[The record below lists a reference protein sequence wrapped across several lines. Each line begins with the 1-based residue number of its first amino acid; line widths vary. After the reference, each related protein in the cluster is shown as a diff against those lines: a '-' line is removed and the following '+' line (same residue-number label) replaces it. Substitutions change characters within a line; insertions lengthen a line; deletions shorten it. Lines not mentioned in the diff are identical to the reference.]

1 MKYVMLCLLLSF
13 SGTGCKVLMDTNTEQ
28 PPIQAPPLKVTQR
41 STPVQPDEIT
51 AANAHS
57 KARQLLD
64 ELENDNGE
72 DK

>member
-1 MKYVMLCLLLSF
+1 MKYILLCLLLSI

-41 STPVQPDEIT
+41 ATPIKPDEIT

-57 KARQLLD
+57 KARQLLE
-64 ELENDNGE
+64 ELENDNDE

>member
-1 MKYVMLCLLLSF
+1 MKYVMLCLLLSI
-13 SGTGCKVLMDTNTEQ
+13 SGTGCKLLMDPVTAQ

-41 STPVQPDEIT
+41 TTPIQPEEINT
-51 AANAHS
+51 ANAHS
-57 KARQLLD
+57 KARQLLE